1 MINAHKKEFGILV
14 PIILVGSLVTVA
26 IVHFFI
32 NYSFNKVT
40 SVLPEHTETLEW
52 TLYSIEVFIIV
63 LTAVATVIFLSVMAI
78 KSRKTRE
85 DNEKYLLAMES
96 ASNHIIIT
104 DVNGMI
110 IYANKGA
117 ENMTGYTFE
126 EMKGN
131 TPRLWG
137 GLMPIEHYKKLWQT
151 IKYDH
156 LPFSAEVKNRNKNQE
171 EYYAMVNVSPIIN
184 ANGILTGFVSTEEN
198 ITERKEKD
206 EELKAQQKKISET
219 AAKDEALLENIGEGV
234 IAVDKDR
241 KVIFVNSIAAGM
253 LGYDVENL
261 KGTVITDQIL
271 EDENGNV
278 IPFDKRPTTIAFAT
292 NKLTRVVYFFVRKD
306 KTKFPIAITATPVK
320 LEGKTIGLI
329 EILRDITREKEVEKS
344 KSEFVSLTSHQL
356 RTPPTAIK
364 WYAEYLLSHSEN
376 LNEKQKEYLNE
387 IYKGNQRMIELIN
400 SLLNVSRIE
409 LGRFL
414 SGVES
419 VNLISSVKVI
429 LNGLNNKI
437 NEKKLAI
444 EQIYQ
449 KNILI
454 MNADLKLID
463 IIIENL
469 LTNAVKYTPAGGK
482 ITIEIKIQDGH
493 ILFRVS
499 DTGEGIPLYQ
509 QQKIFTKLFR
519 ADNANELDPVGS
531 GLGLY
536 ITKSIV
542 EQTGGKIWFDSVEK
556 RGTDFYVS
564 YPLEGMESKK
574 SRNILT

>member
-1 MINAHKKEFGILV
+1 MLPPV
-14 PIILVGSLVTVA
+14 ILVGSLVVIA

-32 NYSFNKVT
+32 DYSFNKVT

-52 TLYSIEVFIIV
+52 TLYNIEAFIVV
-63 LTAVATVIFLSVMAI
+63 LTAIVTLVSLLIVVIKLRKI
-78 KSRKTRE
+78 KE
-85 DNEKYLLAMES
+85 DNEKYLLAMDS

-110 IYANKGA
+110 IYANKVA

-156 LPFSAEVKNRNKNQE
+156 LLFSAEVKNRNKNQE
-171 EYYAMVNVSPIIN
+171 EYYAMMNISPIIN
-184 ANGILTGFVSTEEN
+184 ANGILTGFISTEEN

-206 EELKAQQKKISET
+206 EELEAQKETLAET

-234 IAVDKDR
+234 IAVDNDR
-241 KVIFVNSIAAGM
+241 KVIFVNQTAADM
-253 LGYDVENL
+253 LGYDIESL
-261 KGTVITDQIL
+261 KGTVITDQLL
-271 EDENGNV
+271 EDEKGNA
-278 IPFDKRPTTIAFAT
+278 IPLDKRPTTIALAT
-292 NKLTRVVYFFVRKD
+292 NELTRVVYFFVRKD
-306 KTKFPIAITATPVK
+306 KTRFPMAITATPIK
-320 LEGKTIGLI
+320 LKGKTIGLI
-329 EILRDITREKEVEKS
+329 EIIRDVTREKEVEKA

-364 WYAEYLLSHSEN
+364 WYSEYLLSHSEN

-387 IYKGNQRMIELIN
+387 IYKGNQRMIDLIN
-400 SLLNVSRIE
+400 ALLNVSRIE
-409 LGRFL
+409 LGAFL
-414 SGVES
+414 SGIES
-419 VNLISSVKVI
+419 INLISRAKVI
-429 LNGLNNKI
+429 LNELDNKI
-437 NEKKLAI
+437 KEKKLTI

-449 KNILI
+449 KNILV
-454 MNADLKLID
+454 MNADLKLLD

-482 ITIEIKIQDGH
+482 ITIEIKTQDEH
-493 ILFRVS
+493 MLFRVS

-509 QQKIFTKLFR
+509 QQKIFGKLFR

-556 RGTDFYVS
+556 KGTDFYVS